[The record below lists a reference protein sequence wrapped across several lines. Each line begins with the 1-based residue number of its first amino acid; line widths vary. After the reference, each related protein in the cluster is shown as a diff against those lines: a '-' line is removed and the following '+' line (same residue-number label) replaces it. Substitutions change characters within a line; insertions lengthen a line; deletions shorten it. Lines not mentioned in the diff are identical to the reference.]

1 MILVFEKSKQL
12 DEWEFQISRY
22 YKEMNDEEKIKKIYE
37 LIKKEEEK
45 SSFRIEYRFVEILL
59 EKED

>member
-45 SSFRIEYRFVEILL
+45 SSFRIEYRFVEILFK
-59 EKED
+59 KED